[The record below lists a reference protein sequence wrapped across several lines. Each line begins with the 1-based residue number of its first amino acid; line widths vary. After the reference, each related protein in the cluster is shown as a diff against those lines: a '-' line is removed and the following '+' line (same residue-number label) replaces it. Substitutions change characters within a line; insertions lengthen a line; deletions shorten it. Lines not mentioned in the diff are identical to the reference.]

1 MPNKNGGEIKVY
13 GLNSCDS
20 CRKAR
25 KWLKDGQHS
34 FQFHDLRVDGL
45 DGETLDQW
53 LRSDFAAQLLNQRS
67 TTWRQLSAE
76 EKASSASSPKQL
88 LLKYPALIKRPVF
101 TRDRQVLAVGFKPQ
115 DLESALQ
122 T

>member
-1 MPNKNGGEIKVY
+1 MPNKTSAEIGVY

-25 KWLKDGQHS
+25 KWLQASQYS
-34 FQFHDLRVDGL
+34 FQFHDMRVDGL
-45 DGETLDQW
+45 DGKVLDQW
-53 LRSDFAAQLLNQRS
+53 LGSDFAAQLLNQRS

-76 EKASSASSPKQL
+76 EKASATSSPKQL

-101 TRDRQVLAVGFKPQ
+101 TRDRQVLAVGFEPQ